1 MKKILRIATNKYLVT
16 AIVFVVWVGFFDR
29 NDWFTQRQREHDLES
44 TRENIGYL
52 RTEIKDMKAQ
62 RDGLENDPKV
72 LEKFARENY
81 RLKKDNED
89 VYVFE

>member
-1 MKKILRIATNKYLVT
+1 MKKILRIATNKYLLT

-29 NDWFTQRQREHDLES
+29 NDWFTQRQRERDLQS
-44 TRENIGYL
+44 TKENIGYL
-52 RTEIKDMKAQ
+52 RAEIADMKAQ
-62 RDGLENDPKV
+62 KNGLKNDPAV